1 MSGEIVVPS
10 VGESINEVVV
20 SRWLVEV
27 GAYVAVD
34 TPVVSLE
41 TDKATVEV
49 PAPIQ
54 GYLRAIEKG
63 EDDVAEVGTVLGL
76 IEAGDPPADA
86 PTDSAASNEA
96 TETAS
101 SDAAVVMPSAQR
113 VLDQAQCQEKVQHR
127 SAVLQLQMALS
138 LVLALTLKL

>member
-41 TDKATVEV
+41 TDKATVDYEAVDEGFLAKILFEEGSV
-49 PAPIQ
+49 PGPM
-54 GYLRAIEKG
+54 
-63 EDDVAEVGTVLGL
+63 T
-76 IEAGDPPADA
+76 P
-86 PTDSAASNEA
+86 S
-96 TETAS
+96 
-101 SDAAVVMPSAQR
+101 PSAMPAAGAWRRESPRTFPTLAHADLPLPASPRTARQT
-113 VLDQAQCQEKVQHR
+113 
-127 SAVLQLQMALS
+127 S
-138 LVLALTLKL
+138 L

>member
-63 EDDVAEVGTVLGL
+63 EDDVAEVEPCSDSLRPETRPLMRRP
-76 IEAGDPPADA
+76 IPPPATGRQR
-86 PTDSAASNEA
+86 PHPA
-96 TETAS
+96 TL
-101 SDAAVVMPSAQR
+101 PS
-113 VLDQAQCQEKVQHR
+113 
-127 SAVLQLQMALS
+127 
-138 LVLALTLKL
+138 

>member
-10 VGESINEVVV
+10 VGEFINEVVV

-27 GAYVAVD
+27 GSYVAVD

-63 EDDVAEVGTVLGL
+63 
-76 IEAGDPPADA
+76 
-86 PTDSAASNEA
+86 
-96 TETAS
+96 
-101 SDAAVVMPSAQR
+101 
-113 VLDQAQCQEKVQHR
+113 
-127 SAVLQLQMALS
+127 
-138 LVLALTLKL
+138 